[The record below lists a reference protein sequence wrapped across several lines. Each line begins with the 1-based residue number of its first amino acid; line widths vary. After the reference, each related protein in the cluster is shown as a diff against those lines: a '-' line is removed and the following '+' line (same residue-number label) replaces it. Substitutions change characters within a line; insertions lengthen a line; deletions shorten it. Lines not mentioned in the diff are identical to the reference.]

1 MYLKRYKIWIKNLKN
16 YIVIWGGFKHLEP
29 YYGDVILKILLNA
42 RISPIIEI
50 TYVLLL
56 IFLTV
61 YVKIVMT
68 GGQPAGVKSIS
79 TWQASQ
85 RLNAGDLKKKFFWNI
100 SILNSSFKNINLLIH
115 NYNTKLF
122 IRGFT
127 SDKRLAPSY
136 ISGFS
141 DGESS
146 FHISVL
152 RNEKY
157 KILYSILPVFT
168 IQLHIKDINLT
179 ILPHFNKYPL
189 LTQKSAD
196 YLLFKE
202 VVNLM
207 NKGEHLTEEG

>member
-85 RLNAGDLKKKFFWNI
+85 RLNAGDLNYAFLVGLFEGDGFFSITKKGKYLTYELGI
-100 SILNSSFKNINLLIH
+100 ELSIRDVQLIYKNQSFLGVGVVSFRKRNGRESVILR
-115 NYNTKLF
+115 
-122 IRGFT
+122 IR
-127 SDKRLAPSY
+127 D
-136 ISGFS
+136 
-141 DGESS
+141 
-146 FHISVL
+146 
-152 RNEKY
+152 
-157 KILYSILPVFT
+157 
-168 IQLHIKDINLT
+168 
-179 ILPHFNKYPL
+179 
-189 LTQKSAD
+189 
-196 YLLFKE
+196 
-202 VVNLM
+202 
-207 NKGEHLTEEG
+207 